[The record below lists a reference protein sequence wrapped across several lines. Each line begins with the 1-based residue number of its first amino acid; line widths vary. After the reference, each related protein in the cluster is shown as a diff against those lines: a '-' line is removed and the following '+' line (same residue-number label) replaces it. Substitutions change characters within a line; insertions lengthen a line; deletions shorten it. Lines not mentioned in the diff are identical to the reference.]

1 MAKHD
6 SEGYIRL
13 PSGLLIQWGVI
24 SQDSSSAAGYWVD
37 VPFGIDF
44 DESCFGVLI
53 STTINSRGSNTYY
66 VGYLDYPATVSGF
79 STRIRHV
86 DSAFW
91 LAIGY

>member
-1 MAKHD
+1 MV
-6 SEGYIRL
+6 
-13 PSGLLIQWGVI
+13 QWGVI
-24 SQDSSSAAGYWVD
+24 SQDSSSGAGYWVD